1 MKSSIWTPPLE
12 PDLGAKLD
20 EWREIPLRHVLS
32 GRQILHKL
40 LDGRLKFT
48 SDNGNCSFEGTG
60 CLEPLLAAVV
70 LSQALV
76 ALAGF
81 EPASRS

>member
-1 MKSSIWTPPLE
+1 
-12 PDLGAKLD
+12 
-20 EWREIPLRHVLS
+20 VLS

-70 LSQALV
+70 LSK
-76 ALAGF
+76 
-81 EPASRS
+81 PAFSF

>member
-1 MKSSIWTPPLE
+1 MKSSIWTHPSSSPSQ
-12 PDLGAKLD
+12 LD
-20 EWREIPLRHVLS
+20 EWREIALRHVLS
-32 GRQILHKL
+32 GRQILRKL

-48 SDNGNCSFEGTG
+48 SDNGNCSFEGAG

-81 EPASRS
+81 EPLC